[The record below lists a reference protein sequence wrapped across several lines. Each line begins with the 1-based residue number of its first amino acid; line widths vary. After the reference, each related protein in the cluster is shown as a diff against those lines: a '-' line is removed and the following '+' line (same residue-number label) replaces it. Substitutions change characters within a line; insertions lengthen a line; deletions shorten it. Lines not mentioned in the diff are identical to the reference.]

1 MMSEALFYDVVKS
14 AAQFYENFQKLIKS
28 EEVRQYAALHKS
40 DFTRNRLLP
49 PEVVINLMIYR
60 FGKTLEH
67 DLSQTFP
74 KIVPKIVEPTKQAYH
89 KALKKINPEVFRYII
104 KEMIKMFYKTNLVK
118 LYKNYLVL
126 AMDGTFIQVPTTP
139 YNINYYGFYPGGNCT
154 CPADVEKIV
163 SKSGAIYDVLN
174 GVFLDFQMRYATT
187 SELNIAYPQI
197 GRVNTI
203 IPDHF
208 SKIILAD
215 RYYPSVELFYYLK
228 MNNFD
233 FCIRGK
239 SNYFKEQVNNIDDDG
254 WIDIELNDCWLKR
267 FKNSEIREY
276 TRENPHLKLR
286 VVKNH
291 YTYTGKQDNV
301 DTVSSFYFTSL
312 PEEVFTTQEVI
323 DLYKSRWMLEV
334 GFRNYK
340 VSLEAE
346 RVNSKFQ
353 NIIESRV
360 YSRIVT
366 YNLIWILKKEI
377 DYLLKD
383 KKTQKY
389 RHHICKADVIIQKFL
404 TGNFL
409 LYVVQKEQQQLEEEI
424 LLLIQAGVKKTIPVR
439 ENRHEKRYGRFIKG
453 TFHYRFSMDGRPF
466 PRTIKHKGGMLTV
479 GYK

>member
-1 MMSEALFYDVVKS
+1 
-14 AAQFYENFQKLIKS
+14 
-28 EEVRQYAALHKS
+28 
-40 DFTRNRLLP
+40 
-49 PEVVINLMIYR
+49 
-60 FGKTLEH
+60 
-67 DLSQTFP
+67 
-74 KIVPKIVEPTKQAYH
+74 
-89 KALKKINPEVFRYII
+89 
-104 KEMIKMFYKTNLVK
+104 
-118 LYKNYLVL
+118 
-126 AMDGTFIQVPTTP
+126 
-139 YNINYYGFYPGGNCT
+139 
-154 CPADVEKIV
+154 
-163 SKSGAIYDVLN
+163 
-174 GVFLDFQMRYATT
+174 
-187 SELNIAYPQI
+187 
-197 GRVNTI
+197 
-203 IPDHF
+203 
-208 SKIILAD
+208 
-215 RYYPSVELFYYLK
+215 

-254 WIDIELNDCWLKR
+254 WINIELNECWLKR

-276 TRENPHLKLR
+276 ARENPHLKLR

-353 NIIESRV
+353 NIFESRV

-389 RHHICKADVIIQKFL
+389 SHHICKADVIIQKFL

-409 LYVVQKEQQQLEEEI
+409 LYIVQKEQQQLEEEI

-479 GYK
+479 GYI

>member
-334 GFRNYK
+334 
-340 VSLEAE
+340 V
-346 RVNSKFQ
+346 
-353 NIIESRV
+353 
-360 YSRIVT
+360 
-366 YNLIWILKKEI
+366 
-377 DYLLKD
+377 LL
-383 KKTQKY
+383 
-389 RHHICKADVIIQKFL
+389 
-404 TGNFL
+404 
-409 LYVVQKEQQQLEEEI
+409 
-424 LLLIQAGVKKTIPVR
+424 TI
-439 ENRHEKRYGRFIKG
+439 
-453 TFHYRFSMDGRPF
+453 
-466 PRTIKHKGGMLTV
+466 
-479 GYK
+479 

>member
-1 MMSEALFYDVVKS
+1 M
-14 AAQFYENFQKLIKS
+14 
-28 EEVRQYAALHKS
+28 
-40 DFTRNRLLP
+40 
-49 PEVVINLMIYR
+49 
-60 FGKTLEH
+60 
-67 DLSQTFP
+67 
-74 KIVPKIVEPTKQAYH
+74 
-89 KALKKINPEVFRYII
+89 
-104 KEMIKMFYKTNLVK
+104 
-118 LYKNYLVL
+118 
-126 AMDGTFIQVPTTP
+126 
-139 YNINYYGFYPGGNCT
+139 
-154 CPADVEKIV
+154 
-163 SKSGAIYDVLN
+163 
-174 GVFLDFQMRYATT
+174 
-187 SELNIAYPQI
+187 
-197 GRVNTI
+197 TI
-203 IPDHF
+203 ISDYL

-215 RYYPSVELFYYLK
+215 IYYSFVDFFYYLK

-254 WIDIELNDCWLKR
+254 WINIELNDCWLKR

-389 RHHICKADVIIQKFL
+389 SHHICKADVIIQKFL

-409 LYVVQKEQQQLEEEI
+409 LYIVQKEQQQLEEEI